1 MSTYIRPVTGVLGLL
16 LVSISVGM
24 SNFAGSI
31 GIGISGI
38 DGRTRLRVGVAFGLF
53 EAVMPLVGLLIG
65 ATLAGTLG
73 SFGRYVGAALL
84 VATGAWTIWQGRG
97 TEVKAERHQ
106 GMDNRTLLLT
116 AVALSLDNL
125 VVGFA
130 LGVYRINLLV
140 AAVTMGVVSVGMSLV
155 GLELGSRLGER
166 VEGYAEEIGGGIL
179 VLVGIALGAG
189 FLG

>member
-1 MSTYIRPVTGVLGLL
+1 MAGIIGLL
-16 LVSISVGM
+16 LVAMSVGM

-38 DGRTRLRVGVAFGLF
+38 DARTRLRVGIAFGLF

-65 ATLAGTLG
+65 AGLAGRLG
-73 SFGRYVGAALL
+73 SLGRYVGAALL

-97 TEVKAERHQ
+97 TEEKAEAEA
-106 GMDNRTLLLT
+106 GMDNRTLLIT
-116 AVALSLDNL
+116 AIALSLDNF

-130 LGVYRINLLV
+130 LGVYRINLV
-140 AAVTMGVVSVGMSLV
+140 AAAVTMGVVSVLMSLV

-179 VLVGIALGAG
+179 VLVGIALAVGL
-189 FLG
+189 LG

>member
-1 MSTYIRPVTGVLGLL
+1 MTGILGLL
-16 LVSISVGM
+16 LVAVSVGL

-38 DGRTRLRVGVAFGLF
+38 DARTRLRVGIAFGAF
-53 EAVMPLVGLLIG
+53 EALMPLLGLALG
-65 ATLAGTLG
+65 AALAGTLG
-73 SFGRYVGAALL
+73 SIGRYVGAALL
-84 VATGAWTIWQGRG
+84 VATGAWTIWQGRT
-97 TEVKAERHQ
+97 TEEKAERHE
-106 GMDNRTLLLT
+106 GMDNRTLLIT

-130 LGVYRINLLV
+130 LGVYRVNLLL

-155 GLELGSRLGER
+155 GLELGVRLGER

-179 VLVGIALGAG
+179 VLVGIALA
-189 FLG
+189 LGVLGG